1 MRHVITFVLTA
12 TALFGQAVI
21 PFPQG
26 TATTWELTD
35 LGTGTGVRITPEAGY
50 YVSYTRL
57 WQSSLG
63 YPATYVIG
71 VTQEGAL
78 VDPFSPGANYTFR
91 ESVGVIEHQA
101 VNPVTGLLNNFQV
114 ILYTED

>member
-1 MRHVITFVLTA
+1 MKYLIAFLLAA
-12 TALFGQAVI
+12 TALLGQAII

-26 TATTWELTD
+26 TAS
-35 LGTGTGVRITPEAGY
+35 VRITPEAGY

-57 WQSSLG
+57 WQISLG

-78 VDPFSPGANYTFR
+78 VNPFSTGANYTF
-91 ESVGVIEHQA
+91 
-101 VNPVTGLLNNFQV
+101 
-114 ILYTED
+114 D

>member
-1 MRHVITFVLTA
+1 MKYLIAFLLAA
-12 TALFGQAVI
+12 TALLGQAII

-35 LGTGTGVRITPEAGY
+35 LGTGTSVRITPEAGY

-57 WQSSLG
+57 WQISLG

-78 VDPFSPGANYTFR
+78 VDPFSTGANYTF
-91 ESVGVIEHQA
+91 
-101 VNPVTGLLNNFQV
+101 
-114 ILYTED
+114 D